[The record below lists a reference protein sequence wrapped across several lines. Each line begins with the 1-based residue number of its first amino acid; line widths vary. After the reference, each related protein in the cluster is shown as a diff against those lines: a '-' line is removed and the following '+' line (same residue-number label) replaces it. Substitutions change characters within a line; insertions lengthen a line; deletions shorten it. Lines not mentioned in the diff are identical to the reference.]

1 MRSQYWFH
9 PRRDVSSDKS
19 WDTKDEISSSD
30 LAGGKKQNHNHNR
43 MDDKNTN
50 AAQGRSTDFKRHCWV
65 FYRWSSKYSSESP
78 QKMFLIWV
86 LPSQCLQNN
95 SVLCYLKDQGI
106 TKIMFRLHP
115 GHEGSFCFVHGPIS
129 KSQYNAGVQC
139 GLVQCMLVSF
149 LSWRKLVQEISRNS
163 SSGWVT

>member
-1 MRSQYWFH
+1 MGKNKTTITIEWMTKIQMLLKEGAEILRDTAEYFTDGALNIPLKA
-9 PRRDVSSDKS
+9 PRRCFSYGFCPLNVCK
-19 WDTKDEISSSD
+19 I
-30 LAGGKKQNHNHNR
+30 
-43 MDDKNTN
+43 
-50 AAQGRSTDFKRHCWV
+50 
-65 FYRWSSKYSSESP
+65 
-78 QKMFLIWV
+78 I
-86 LPSQCLQNN
+86 N

-115 GHEGSFCFVHGPIS
+115 GHEGSFCFVHGRIS

-163 SSGWVT
+163 SSG